1 VKQHDIVTDQV
12 WGTAISG
19 EYESGQ
25 LISETCEI
33 RITVSV
39 SMDEPAWKVLS
50 FEDALEQKGT
60 ITERRVKGSFRA
72 PINYTDSGIPTS
84 GGLTPPAEDQKTHT
98 GYYTVVFD
106 ITEKIRNP

>member
-1 VKQHDIVTDQV
+1 MKDERTQNEVNDLSRAYQLHSDLGEFVKQHDIVTDQV

-50 FEDALEQKGT
+50 FED
-60 ITERRVKGSFRA
+60 I
-72 PINYTDSGIPTS
+72 
-84 GGLTPPAEDQKTHT
+84 
-98 GYYTVVFD
+98 
-106 ITEKIRNP
+106 